1 MSESVNA
8 LVIVSVVVRV
18 VVRQFQAQR
27 IDLDRR
33 WWVLLGA

>member
-8 LVIVSVVVRV
+8 LVIVAVVVWV
-18 VVRQFQAQR
+18 VVRQFLARR